1 MESDRGHVGA
11 RYSDDNN
18 WTDISVLAIDGVVH
32 KVYAMLSQIIFFCVN
47 VYEYMKRI
55 VYIYTYITHHRL
67 TSLAVAYRTSANP
80 VGMLSTPPNR

>member
-1 MESDRGHVGA
+1 MEIHLITVILCATISSMESDRGHVGA

-55 VYIYTYITHHRL
+55 VYIYIYH
-67 TSLAVAYRTSANP
+67 TSSPHVFGGR
-80 VGMLSTPPNR
+80 